1 MRLVVPISQHDYSRV
16 PDFISVHAHL
26 NPGLAH
32 QLHFVVPPSLESVA
46 QDAKAELNGLFESIT
61 VNVMQFEPASGHP
74 KGPNAF
80 FWSCANFMFRDN
92 RNIPWQIVELDCP
105 PLYQRSYDLI
115 AARYAS
121 CGAPFFGHIS
131 KTPWREND
139 PFVYNDQG
147 DKVGNNPRYGK
158 IAQSRFSN
166 DTMMSGNAVYP
177 GDMIDRQAFKGLMED
192 FMKGEQSI
200 DKAWDIHLNAA
211 MKDRNDGGMAHTELI
226 AQHWNTENYRIED
239 GRIVCDGRTE
249 HEIYNQHPD
258 WEKRLCGGT
267 VHQDAVMIHG
277 CKDDSLTKL
286 ILSGQIPEVI
296 AVAVQAPVSAA
307 ASTEQK
313 KVEDSRLDKL
323 ESKMDMLLTQ
333 LLAQKA
339 APAPTVTTGGAS
351 TPTAVVTTA
360 NVSASTES
368 LPLLAEVSQAL
379 AGKQRRLG
387 DLSKAVKKDPDQL
400 RDELLR
406 SGKFTITPKP
416 AEWVKLVAA

>member
-1 MRLVVPISQHDYSRV
+1 MRIVTPISQHDYSRV
-16 PDFISVHAHL
+16 PEFVSIHTHL
-26 NPGLAH
+26 KPGLAH

-92 RNIPWQIVELDCP
+92 RSIPWQIVELDCR
-105 PLYQRSYDLI
+105 PLYQRAYDLI

-226 AQHWNTENYRIED
+226 AQHWNTENYRIEN
-239 GRIVCDGRTE
+239 GRIVCDGRQE

-286 ILSGQIPEVI
+286 ILGGQIPEVI
-296 AVAVQAPVSAA
+296 AVAAQAPVPTV

-313 KVEDSRLDKL
+313 KAEDSRLDKL

-333 LLAQKA
+333 LLAQKS

-351 TPTAVVTTA
+351 TPPAVVTTA
-360 NVSASTES
+360 NVSASAEPILSQVLEALPSVGKKQMLSPLAKS
-368 LPLLAEVSQAL
+368 LNA
-379 AGKQRRLG
+379 
-387 DLSKAVKKDPDQL
+387 DKAIVKAAI
-400 RDELLR
+400 EA
-406 SGKFTITPKP
+406 SGKFSIRGP
-416 AEWVKLVAA
+416 AEWVERTAA